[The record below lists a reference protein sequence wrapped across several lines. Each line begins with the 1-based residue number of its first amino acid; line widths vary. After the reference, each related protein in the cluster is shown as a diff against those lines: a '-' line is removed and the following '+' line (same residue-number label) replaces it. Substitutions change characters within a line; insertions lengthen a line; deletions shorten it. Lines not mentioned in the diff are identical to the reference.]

1 MNKKLTFILSLAA
14 ALLMS
19 CTDLFGQAQIVTR
32 KYRISNFTT
41 KTLEVVIP
49 GDDFQSLVFQD
60 EVRMRWRISP
70 FEFCTMQ
77 EYESMKKSPDHYFL
91 IYTASDGAD
100 ISSITLFKGGV
111 DRDQNPD
118 KQRYE
123 IVSVPI
129 SSATN
134 PSGREFYCMGAVI
147 DIIQDF
153 VTSSMTN
160 ENGGFSS
167 LRAYNSNLKKAR
179 GKILLIHK
187 DEINPGAEKILFP
200 FPAANIVEEEEIA
213 KAMKEGTPNTLVS
226 FVVAPSDPS
235 FGSTSYHMLI
245 DASTHQLYYYKKTFG
260 RGRKQL
266 GFSAKEL
273 KRIANACK

>member
-1 MNKKLTFILSLAA
+1 
-14 ALLMS
+14 MS

-41 KTLEVVIP
+41 KTVQVVIP
-49 GDDFQSLVFQD
+49 GDDFQSQVFQD

-70 FEFCTMQ
+70 FEFCTID
-77 EYESMKKSPDHYFL
+77 EYEALKKNSDYYFL
-91 IYTASDGAD
+91 MYTAPDGGD

-111 DRDQNPD
+111 DRDPNPE

-129 SSATN
+129 SSAAN
-134 PSGREFYCMGAVI
+134 PSGREFYFMGAII
-147 DIIQDF
+147 DIIQDY

-167 LRAYNSNLKKAR
+167 LRSYNSNLRKAK
-179 GKILLIHK
+179 GKILLVHEE
-187 DEINPGAEKILFP
+187 EINPGADKILFP
-200 FPAANIVEEEEIA
+200 FPAANIVSEEEIA
-213 KAMKEGTPNTLVS
+213 MAMKEGTPNTLVS

-235 FGSTSYHMLI
+235 FGSTSYHMII
-245 DASTHQLYYYKKTFG
+245 DAETHQLYYYHKTFG
-260 RGRKQL
+260 RGKKQL

-273 KRIANACK
+273 KKIAKACK